1 VQIDDDENDE
11 NEDDEDE
18 KDDRDDEAV
27 NDDDHDWKILS

>member
-1 VQIDDDENDE
+1 MQIDDDENDE